1 MPSMGA
7 GHVLH
12 LASRH
17 DVPSRTQVWSQ
28 LPPPP
33 FALRSFFRRRPCSR
47 RHAAPRTSR
56 QRTRGRSPRRALS
69 VEYK

>member
-47 RHAAPRTSR
+47 RHAAPAHVAT
-56 QRTRGRSPRRALS
+56 TDARRFHRI
-69 VEYK
+69 